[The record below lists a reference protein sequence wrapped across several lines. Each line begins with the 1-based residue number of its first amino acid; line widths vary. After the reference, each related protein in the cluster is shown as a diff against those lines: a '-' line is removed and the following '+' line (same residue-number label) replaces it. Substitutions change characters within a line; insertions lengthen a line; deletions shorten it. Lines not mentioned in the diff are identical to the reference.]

1 MKPKSMQS
9 IGIFFK
15 QKMYKHCNRG
25 RKYEHIVITAWS
37 ALLVLPVHV
46 LYVWLTVI
54 CIDQVLVQKY
64 GI

>member
-1 MKPKSMQS
+1 MQS

-15 QKMYKHCNRG
+15 TKNVQTPNRG